1 MRPEESIGSGGT
13 NAPTVNSCMP
23 LPAAKQRQPSEA
35 GVAHPSDVGRD
46 ADATMRTTL
55 LDVMFRKMALTSQRL
70 LA

>member
-1 MRPEESIGSGGT
+1 
-13 NAPTVNSCMP
+13 MP